1 MAGRGDKRLEA
12 KLGLSFLEPGVGMLT
27 CCFYPHSFAEL
38 RRKIILWSEWDRD
51 SLHYNERVDLCSWS
65 PRRL

>member
-1 MAGRGDKRLEA
+1 MAGRGDERLEA

-38 RRKIILWSEWDRD
+38 RRKIMVRMDRD
-51 SLHYNERVDLCSWS
+51 SLHYNQRVDLCSWS